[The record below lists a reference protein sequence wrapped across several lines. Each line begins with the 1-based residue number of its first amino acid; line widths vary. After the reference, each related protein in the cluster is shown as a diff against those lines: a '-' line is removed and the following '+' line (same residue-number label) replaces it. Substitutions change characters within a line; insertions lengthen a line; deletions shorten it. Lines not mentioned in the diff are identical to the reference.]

1 MPDVPHRVT
10 TGLDVLD
17 TLLDGLIPGDN
28 VVWVADSTE
37 VLGFVEDAYLRHAV
51 EDGRTCSYVTTMTSP
66 EQLAK
71 RLGAG
76 VAIIDARPD
85 KPLGDPISLEREMVD
100 RAKLAPLHC
109 TVVDNLSTL
118 ASRWGPQKTLAF
130 FGRTCPQLFNL
141 RAVAYWR
148 AHRDRLGSLF
158 LEDVRRITQCVIEIV
173 DNHLRIVKAEGRPEV
188 VQGEVVRFHLADGL
202 MTVTPEWALGRLG
215 RGLLRLRKGHDL
227 TQAAL
232 AQVAG
237 VTPSAI
243 SQTETGRRGL
253 SLDTLLLISD
263 RLHVSLDDLLLGAP
277 PLGYLVVRHD
287 RLEHSSS
294 GETVLL
300 NSPSLG
306 LRAVLIQLGPG
317 QAGVPPW
324 RHKGAELI
332 LVAGGLV
339 QLEVGDDTPVVRGGD
354 VVLATSVPI
363 DGWRNLSSRPAS
375 LFWILRD
382 P

>member
-1 MPDVPHRVT
+1 MADVPHRVT

-17 TLLDGLIPGDN
+17 TLLEGLIPGDN
-28 VVWVADSTE
+28 VVWVAGSAE
-37 VLGFVEDAYLRHAV
+37 ILGFMEDAYLRHAV

-66 EQLAK
+66 DELAK
-71 RLGAG
+71 RLDSQ

-85 KPLGDPISLEREMVD
+85 KPLGNPISLEREMVH
-100 RAKLAPLHC
+100 RAKIAPLHC
-109 TVVDNLSTL
+109 TVVDSLSAL
-118 ASRWGPQKTLAF
+118 ASRWGPQKTLSF
-130 FGRTCPQLFNL
+130 YSRTCPQLFNL

-148 AHRDRLGSLF
+148 AYRGRLGSTF
-158 LEDVRRITQCVIEIV
+158 FEDVRRIAQCVIEIV
-173 DNHLRIVKAEGRPEV
+173 DDQLRIVKAEGRPEV
-188 VQGEVVRFHLADGL
+188 VQGEVVRFHLADGV
-202 MTVTPEWALGRLG
+202 MTVTPEWALGRLS
-215 RGLLRLRKGHDL
+215 RGLLRLRKGHNL

-232 AQVAG
+232 ARVAG

-253 SLDTLLLISD
+253 SLDTLLLISE
-263 RLHVSLDDLLLGAP
+263 RLHVSLDDLLLSAP
-277 PLGYLVVRHD
+277 SRGYLVVRHD
-287 RLEHSSS
+287 CLEQRSS
-294 GETVLL
+294 GESVLL
-300 NSPSLG
+300 DSPSLG
-306 LRAVLIQLGPG
+306 LRAVFVQLEPG
-317 QAGVPPW
+317 QAGVPHW
-324 RHKGAELI
+324 RHKGAELV

-363 DGWRNLSSRPAS
+363 AGWRNLLAGPAS